1 MNGQNR
7 NTFTEHPLIT
17 REQTYC
23 LDRKLVT
30 IHSEDRDVCA
40 WPNSAFFEITLPQ
53 PLTNVQSIRLI
64 ESNFPSI
71 NDVFTTIKQNTK
83 MSFSVTIAGTTHL
96 LQITIEQGLYSPVQ
110 IVNEL
115 TNRMNNAVS
124 SLVTPGYTNFVVI
137 YNEVNQKIWFGNKQH
152 QFTLL
157 CDKIEE
163 YSDPTN
169 SSYVNCQVLPPN
181 EINQCKST
189 KWGLPYFL
197 GFNKE
202 PYIATQTPLSTPLNY
217 EYKNATF
224 DPFYNWLPGGGYYVV
239 APNVINT
246 LGENVFYLD
255 MFEYNQMDEL
265 QPYPIRIN
273 STKNNTYGGK
283 VNSSFAKIPFLGV
296 PVSQYFDSRNSL
308 LQNFS
313 HFYPPLERVSKL
325 KFRFRYHN
333 GNLVSFSNNDF
344 SFTLQFDCFRDE
356 IARDLKLRVPA
367 QYRM

>member
-7 NTFTEHPLIT
+7 NTFIEHPLIT

-40 WPNSAFFEITLPQ
+40 WPNSALFEITLPQ
-53 PLTNVQSIRLI
+53 SLTNVQSIRLI

-83 MSFSVTIAGTTHL
+83 MSFSVTISSSTHF

-110 IVNEL
+110 MANEL
-115 TNRMNNAVS
+115 TNLMNKAVS
-124 SLVTPGYTNFVVI
+124 DAIVPGYNNFVVI
-137 YNEVNQKIWFGNKQH
+137 YNDVNQKLWFGNKTDP
-152 QFTLL
+152 FTLL

-163 YSDPTN
+163 YSEASN
-169 SSYVNCQVLPPN
+169 SAYTNCQVLPPN
-181 EINQCKST
+181 EISYCRNT

-202 PYIATQTPLSTPLNY
+202 SYVATQTPVSVPLNN

-224 DPFYNWLPGGGYYVV
+224 DIFYNWLPGGGYYVV

-246 LGENVFYLD
+246 LGENVFYMD
-255 MFEYNQMDEL
+255 MFEYNQIDEL
-265 QPYPIRIN
+265 QPYPRRIN
-273 STKNNTYGGK
+273 STTNNTYGGK
-283 VNSSFAKIPFLGV
+283 VNSSFAKIPILGV

-325 KFRFRYHN
+325 KFKFRYHG
-333 GNLVSFSNNDF
+333 GNLVNFSNNDF
-344 SFTLQFDCFRDE
+344 SFTLQFDCYRDE
-356 IARDLKLRVPA
+356 IARELKLRVPA

>member
-1 MNGQNR
+1 
-7 NTFTEHPLIT
+7 
-17 REQTYC
+17 
-23 LDRKLVT
+23 
-30 IHSEDRDVCA
+30 
-40 WPNSAFFEITLPQ
+40 
-53 PLTNVQSIRLI
+53 
-64 ESNFPSI
+64 
-71 NDVFTTIKQNTK
+71 
-83 MSFSVTIAGTTHL
+83 
-96 LQITIEQGLYSPVQ
+96 
-110 IVNEL
+110 
-115 TNRMNNAVS
+115 MNNAVS

-356 IARDLKLRVPA
+356 IARDLKLRIPA